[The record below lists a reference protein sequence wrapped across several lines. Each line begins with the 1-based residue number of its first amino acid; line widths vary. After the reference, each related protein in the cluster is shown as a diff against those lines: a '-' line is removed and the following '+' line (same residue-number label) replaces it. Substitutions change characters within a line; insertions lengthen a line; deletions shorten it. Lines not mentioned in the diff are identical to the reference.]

1 VSAAALDLT
10 VVVPT
15 YDRAAVLARCLD
27 ALDGQVVDAGV
38 QTIVVD
44 DGSTDGTEE
53 LLRSR
58 TGVEVVRIAHA
69 GRSAARN
76 AALERATGDVIV
88 FVDDDVLAS
97 DGLLQRHLDHHR
109 RHASANEALV
119 GLVTWAPELA
129 VTPHMEWLERGGP
142 LFAFDAIDDPDDVD
156 WRHFCTANASV
167 KRAFLAGERF
177 DESLERAVDVELG
190 YRLSRRGMR
199 LRYDPEAVG
208 HHLRADTPRST
219 ERRMRSV
226 GRAMRLVHQKHPELR
241 EPPARFGRLTPL
253 KAAAACVL
261 RPLVRRPELDEK
273 LFSYRGARAFA
284 KGYAEGDRRP
294 PRRGRLDRF
303 DALMLAA
310 FAAMSVAVLAALAT
324 RPLTMT
330 GADGGVI
337 ADQLQYFAWI
347 RSAAEH
353 GVIRNMF
360 DVNPPGTSYFV
371 HPGFLL
377 SGLLHRAGLG
387 IAASYQL
394 LWKPVAIVALFFA
407 FRAYLRRTIPGL
419 WRRRAALALAL
430 FYVSP
435 FTMIVS
441 VPSHIG
447 LGPVPQRLKGQLDFM
462 SGEMFPGLYMWGY
475 MMTALAV
482 ALVPVVLLAIERA
495 RVPERRAAGRGG
507 AWYAGWAAAAGLLM
521 AWLQPWEAVPTL
533 ATVAAVELI
542 GWRRAGRADLRGAA
556 RALAPLF
563 VAAAIPLAYYWWM
576 AKVDPSWAIADR
588 ANRERVGNWPW
599 YAWAL
604 GLLPIAV
611 PAALGYRLPARDW
624 QALAV
629 RVLPLAMI
637 AEYWLISATGA
648 GTFPFHS
655 IQGLSLP
662 LAVLAVTGVAAR
674 EWRGRL
680 RSPAA
685 VWGAVLLL
693 TLPGVAH
700 KLNAIRMQVHRGG
713 EPYFLH
719 PGEEAAFRFLERSP
733 VPGAVMAPIY
743 SGLAVP
749 YQTGRESWVGEVSWT
764 PHFDRRRAQAG
775 ALFSGRLTRPQAVAL
790 VRSARVRFLFADC
803 EGRANLE
810 PLLRGQLEA
819 VRRFGCATVYQLRK
833 PA

>member
-1 VSAAALDLT
+1 
-10 VVVPT
+10 
-15 YDRAAVLARCLD
+15 
-27 ALDGQVVDAGV
+27 
-38 QTIVVD
+38 
-44 DGSTDGTEE
+44 
-53 LLRSR
+53 
-58 TGVEVVRIAHA
+58 
-69 GRSAARN
+69 
-76 AALERATGDVIV
+76 
-88 FVDDDVLAS
+88 
-97 DGLLQRHLDHHR
+97 
-109 RHASANEALV
+109 
-119 GLVTWAPELA
+119 
-129 VTPHMEWLERGGP
+129 MEWLERGGP
-142 LFAFDAIDDPDDVD
+142 LFAFDEIDDRDDVD

-167 KRAFLAGERF
+167 KRAFLGGERF

-190 YRLSRRGMR
+190 YRLSKRGMR
-199 LRYDPEAVG
+199 LRHDPEAVG

-219 ERRMRSV
+219 ERRQRSV
-226 GRAMRLVHQKHPELR
+226 GRAMRRIYEKYPELA
-241 EPPARFGRLTPL
+241 EPPPPFGRLTPL
-253 KAAAACVL
+253 KAAAARLL
-261 RPLVRRPELDEK
+261 RPLVHRPELDEK

-284 KGYAEGDRRP
+284 KGYAERDGRP
-294 PRRGRLDRF
+294 PGRGRLDRF
-303 DALMLAA
+303 DALVLAA

-330 GADGGVI
+330 GADSGLI

-387 IAASYQL
+387 IAVSYQL

-407 FRAYLRRTIPGL
+407 FRAYVRRTIPSL
-419 WRRRAALALAL
+419 WQRRAALAIAL

-435 FTMIVS
+435 FAALLGF
-441 VPSHIG
+441 PK
-447 LGPVPQRLKGQLDFM
+447 LGPGRLRGQLEFM

-482 ALVPVVLLAIERA
+482 ALVPVVLLAVERA
-495 RVPERRAAGRGG
+495 RVPERRAPGRGT

-521 AWLQPWEAVPTL
+521 AWLQPWEAVPTV
-533 ATVAAVELI
+533 ATVAVVELI
-542 GWRRAGRADLRGAA
+542 GWRRTGRADVRGAA

-563 VAAAIPLAYYWWM
+563 AAAAIPLAYYWWM
-576 AKVDPSWAIADR
+576 AKVDPSWGIADR
-588 ANRERVGNWPW
+588 ANRDRVGNWPW
-599 YAWAL
+599 YAWVL

-637 AEYWLISATGA
+637 AEYWLIFATGA

-674 EWRGRL
+674 QWRGRL
-680 RSPAA
+680 RSPAVA
-685 VWGAVLLL
+685 WGAVLLL

-700 KLNAIRMQVHRGG
+700 KLDLIRIEVHHGG
-713 EPYFLH
+713 QPYFLH

-743 SGLAVP
+743 SGLLVP
-749 YQTGRESWVGEVSWT
+749 YQTGRESWLGEISWT
-764 PHFDRRRAQAG
+764 PHFDRRREQAA
-775 ALFSGRLTRPQAVAL
+775 ALFSGRLARPQAVAL

-803 EGRANLE
+803 LKRANLE
-810 PLLRGQLEA
+810 PLLRGRLEA
-819 VRRFGCATVYQLRK
+819 VRRFGCATVYQLRS
-833 PA
+833 PP